1 MTGNETL
8 FAATIKYMRPFD
20 PEKLVKCVWQ
30 QSKDNEYVNASAPCF
45 SGKSIE
51 ELFYCEDHFRDAMS
65 TLGKTEEV
73 WFEQWKMLLHGLA
86 KDI

>member
-51 ELFYCEDHFRDAMS
+51 ELFYCEDPFRDAISPM
-65 TLGKTEEV
+65 GKTEEF
-73 WFEQWKMLLHGLA
+73 WFE
-86 KDI
+86 